1 VTFQT
6 IKRPSFTRAEHAR
19 RFPIDELDTVTLVAD
34 ERTDDDELVPAG
46 TVGTVVAVWGE
57 AEAFD
62 IEFDAPFTGI
72 ATLMAGQIKT
82 RGQR

>member
-1 VTFQT
+1 MTFQT

-46 TVGTVVAVWGE
+46 TVGTVVAV
-57 AEAFD
+57 
-62 IEFDAPFTGI
+62 
-72 ATLMAGQIKT
+72 
-82 RGQR
+82 